1 MPEPTEGPWVAAPVI
16 KGFPQH
22 PGEVRGPNGPIC
34 YVSLAV
40 PIEQR
45 HATVSV
51 LAAGLEMQAALQS
64 IGMDENIDLSEGV
77 VMVSIQTMKTIH
89 AALAKAKGETPNA

>member
-1 MPEPTEGPWVAAPVI
+1 MPEPAEGPWVAAPVI
-16 KGFPQH
+16 NGLQH

-45 HATVSV
+45 HATVSR
-51 LAAGLEMQAALQS
+51 LAAALDMFDALDHFLFCTDDPCDTCYELAGAA
-64 IGMDENIDLSEGV
+64 I
-77 VMVSIQTMKTIH
+77 
-89 AALAKAKGETPNA
+89 AKAKGE

>member
-22 PGEVRGPNGPIC
+22 PGEVRGPNGPVACI
-34 YVSLAV
+34 SLAV

-51 LAAGLEMQAALQS
+51 LAAGLEMLEKLIEIHAYFIDQFGESEGTEEIAAL
-64 IGMDENIDLSEGV
+64 I
-77 VMVSIQTMKTIH
+77 
-89 AALAKAKGETPNA
+89 AKAKGETDA

>member
-1 MPEPTEGPWVAAPVI
+1 MPEPTEGPWVASQI
-16 KGFPQH
+16 IHGFLQH
-22 PGEVRGPNGPIC
+22 PGEIRGPNGPVA

-51 LAAGLEMQAALQS
+51 LAAGLEMLKTLEAVAESDMDITIIDQVCAA
-64 IGMDENIDLSEGV
+64 I
-77 VMVSIQTMKTIH
+77 
-89 AALAKAKGETPNA
+89 AKAKGEG

>member
-22 PGEVRGPNGPIC
+22 PGEVRGPHGPVAYI
-34 YVSLAV
+34 SLAV

-51 LAAGLEMQAALQS
+51 LAAGLEMLKALEGLMRMCFENLNGEESGTIIEVALAA
-64 IGMDENIDLSEGV
+64 I
-77 VMVSIQTMKTIH
+77 
-89 AALAKAKGETPNA
+89 AKAKGDTPNA